1 MTGTDHH
8 GTPPRRPVAI
18 WHQPPHGPARATA
31 LTEPAS
37 TLPRAVLAHLI
48 ARRILQDPDARVVID
63 HVVTLPPHDALLA
76 AGQVPLD
83 LDDEEPQEAGEP
95 IPEVAD
101 PATGTVRVL
110 SRRCASCIY
119 RRATRAALGPS
130 VPALIRE
137 ARDTGGFVI
146 CHESLP
152 AWPGDGPHRLSAIC
166 HGYAAQFP
174 DTFALRLA
182 RALGSIETIDPPP
195 GAPLTGPHRTES
207 P

>member
-1 MTGTDHH
+1 MTGTDQHAAA
-8 GTPPRRPVAI
+8 PRRPVAI
-18 WHQPPHGPARATA
+18 WHQPPRGPARATA
-31 LTEPAS
+31 LTEPVS
-37 TLPRAVLAHLI
+37 TLPRAVLARLI

-63 HVVTLPPHDALLA
+63 HVVTLPPDALLPA
-76 AGQVPLD
+76 SQVTLD
-83 LDDEEPQEAGEP
+83 LGDEEPQEAGEP

-152 AWPGDGPHRLSAIC
+152 AWQGAGPLIPPAIC
-166 HGYAAQFP
+166 HGYAAAYP

-182 RALGSIETIDPPP
+182 RAIGHIELVDPSPA
-195 GAPLTGPHRTES
+195 APHTAHETEQ
-207 P
+207 

>member
-1 MTGTDHH
+1 MTGTDQQSAV
-8 GTPPRRPVAI
+8 PRRPVAI

-48 ARRILQDPDARVVID
+48 ARRILNDPDAPVVID
-63 HVVTLPPHDALLA
+63 HIVTLPPHTAVLPP
-76 AGQVPLD
+76 GQAPLE
-83 LDDEEPQEAGEP
+83 LDDEQPQESGEP

-146 CHESLP
+146 CHETLP
-152 AWPGDGPHRLSAIC
+152 AWHGDDARTPGAIC
-166 HGYAAQFP
+166 AGYAAAHP
-174 DTFALRLA
+174 DTFALRVA
-182 RALGSIETIDPPP
+182 RAIGHIEPVDPP
-195 GAPLTGPHRTES
+195 GAPTT
-207 P
+207 